1 MDYQGVASDLV
12 SWSGMSGTT
21 LSTSMT
27 GDGAP
32 QVAQ

>member
-1 MDYQGVASDLV
+1 MANDLV
-12 SWSGMSGTT
+12 SWSGISGTT

-27 GDGAP
+27 GDGAS